1 MTLRSTARAGALVA
15 VLLSCA
21 CDGGNPGRLGD
32 PCRDDGECE
41 SGFCFQST
49 CMDPGSDQDLDGLT
63 NARERAIGSDPTRV
77 DTDGDGKDD
86 FAEFGP
92 GPEPLD
98 SDGDGRPDLLES
110 AILDAD
116 GDCLPDELDP
126 DDRVS
131 ALDPLVPK
139 ICRDAGV
146 CGTYQAAIVAVCS
159 ADGAPRCEYGAVPGW
174 EADEVTCDHL
184 DNDCDGETDEGFA
197 DPDGDG
203 DPCTVGPVCGDG
215 VPAEGVEACDEGVH
229 NTDTPCD
236 PGPYPGSCTHCTL
249 GCRLVTVAAPVVCG
263 DGVRAEGVEECDAG
277 PTNTDTPCD
286 PGPYPGSCTYCTLGC
301 QLVTVAAPVICGD
314 GVPVEGAEE
323 CDEGAANTDTP
334 CDPGPYPGS
343 CTFCTR
349 GCQLVTVAA
358 PVVCGDGVPVEGAEE
373 CDAGPDN
380 TDTPC
385 DPGPYPGSCTY
396 CTRGCQLVTVAA
408 PNPCGNGT
416 YDEGELCDDGPD
428 NTETP
433 CDPTGRESC
442 IWCDPSCQPH
452 VAWEPTTV
460 TGVVTD
466 VTRFDL
472 APVAGAVVAA
482 AGVPPVTTGPDGAFT
497 FEVEGAYELVVSV
510 SVPPDAAG
518 SVAYTR
524 YVEALAV
531 RPGETVR
538 LQPRLAEAC
547 LGATYDESAEW
558 VPWEVASYAT
568 SCPWF
573 ERFCELPLP
582 VPPSLPRATSL
593 PVFTGAGYDGRFRV
607 QVADLGNDP
616 ALARAIPPGRGEP
629 LAGGESRLRFLAV
642 AEVRA
647 FGGPALD
654 VPLELAPEYVALMRP
669 ELTLE
674 RNGWTDQELG
684 AYWLDEARG
693 RWVQRG
699 MEFQNEGDYP
709 SVHVD
714 RVGWWAIAEPIA
726 PPACVSGTVTRGGA
740 PAAGV
745 ELQLR
750 DPEGG
755 RVELA
760 RTGPDGRFCLEGSR
774 FSQRPTPLHATY
786 RDDDGAR
793 HALAVDAFPAE
804 GTCGAAPS
812 GCADVGELA
821 LTLDEGQ
828 CVQGTAGDLPEP
840 RLWLYQDDGSW
851 WRHYRGAVALT
862 WDAAAQTNRFC
873 ARVPRAAAGYSAS
886 GERGACDPQDPTA
899 ATQLVFD
906 VPDDD
911 LTPGGED
918 CEDPAAECALL
929 SPEGACVPPAVW

>member
-1 MTLRSTARAGALVA
+1 
-15 VLLSCA
+15 
-21 CDGGNPGRLGD
+21 
-32 PCRDDGECE
+32 
-41 SGFCFQST
+41 
-49 CMDPGSDQDLDGLT
+49 
-63 NARERAIGSDPTRV
+63 
-77 DTDGDGKDD
+77 
-86 FAEFGP
+86 
-92 GPEPLD
+92 
-98 SDGDGRPDLLES
+98 
-110 AILDAD
+110 
-116 GDCLPDELDP
+116 
-126 DDRVS
+126 
-131 ALDPLVPK
+131 
-139 ICRDAGV
+139 
-146 CGTYQAAIVAVCS
+146 
-159 ADGAPRCEYGAVPGW
+159 
-174 EADEVTCDHL
+174 
-184 DNDCDGETDEGFA
+184 
-197 DPDGDG
+197 
-203 DPCTVGPVCGDG
+203 
-215 VPAEGVEACDEGVH
+215 
-229 NTDTPCD
+229 
-236 PGPYPGSCTHCTL
+236 
-249 GCRLVTVAAPVVCG
+249 VTVAAPVICG
-263 DGVRAEGVEECDAG
+263 DGVLVEGAEECDAG
-277 PTNTDTPCD
+277 PANTDTPCD
-286 PGPYPGSCTYCTLGC
+286 PGPYPGSCTYCTLGCQLVTVAAPVICGDGVPVEGAEECDAGPANTDTPCDPGPYPGSCTYCTRGC